1 MCSDASSQCQRLTE
15 QGERTWQLAY
25 GAWGGALALPVCIH
39 QSVTQNAEVGGGA
52 DVRYILKCS
61 SMVFFSQIC
70 CRFNL
75 FPLHSMFNFDSH
87 SKFLI

>member
-39 QSVTQNAEVGGGA
+39 QSVTQNAEVGGAGVYGYVP
-52 DVRYILKCS
+52 DVRYILKRS
-61 SMVFFSQIC
+61 SMLFFSQIS
-70 CRFNL
+70 F
-75 FPLHSMFNFDSH
+75 SI
-87 SKFLI
+87 LILIRNS